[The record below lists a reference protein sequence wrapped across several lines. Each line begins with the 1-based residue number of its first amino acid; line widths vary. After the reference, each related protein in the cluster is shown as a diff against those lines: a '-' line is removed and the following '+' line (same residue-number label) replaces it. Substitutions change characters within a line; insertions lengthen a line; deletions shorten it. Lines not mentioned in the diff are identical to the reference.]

1 MGNGNLQRDG
11 AQVNQKAR
19 PKNERQWQLPPIPD
33 TGGEFWGCTRTF
45 SVNHLAATP
54 TSPRAA
60 RAPLH
65 LSRCIAA
72 SDSNAAGW
80 RDASGISQMS
90 FSLLPPALP
99 GSTTV
104 PRPPPPFPLAPTSP
118 AAAHHAAQIPTST
131 RQGMLQED
139 SSTPGL
145 SPPLLAFSREQRQQE
160 ELPAEPIILHLGPI
174 REPISKKTVS
184 ALQGEQRQALTS
196 IIKVKP
202 STQVICMGN
211 SML

>member
-104 PRPPPPFPLAPTSP
+104 PRPPPVPSCTDESRRSTSRRANP
-118 AAAHHAAQIPTST
+118 NIHSARDAAGGQLHARVIPSVISFFQGAAAARGAAGGANYSASRPHSRAHQQKK
-131 RQGMLQED
+131 RLC
-139 SSTPGL
+139 
-145 SPPLLAFSREQRQQE
+145 LA
-160 ELPAEPIILHLGPI
+160 G
-174 REPISKKTVS
+174 
-184 ALQGEQRQALTS
+184 
-196 IIKVKP
+196 
-202 STQVICMGN
+202 
-211 SML
+211 